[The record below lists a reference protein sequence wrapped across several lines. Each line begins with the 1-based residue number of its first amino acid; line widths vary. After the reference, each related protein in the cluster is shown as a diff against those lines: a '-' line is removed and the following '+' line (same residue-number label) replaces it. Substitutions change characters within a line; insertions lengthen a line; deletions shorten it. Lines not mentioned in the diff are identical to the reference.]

1 MLRALLLARV
11 GGGFFSFLA
20 LTLSLQNIW
29 LHLRHYVR
37 PEYQLYI
44 CRILGMVPV
53 YSLSSWMS
61 LLLPDKAL
69 YFDLVR
75 DSYEAYTLYSF
86 VALLINVAGGE
97 RSLAYLL
104 ELKAPL
110 PHPWPMSWFL
120 PPETLGARFLKK
132 VRLAMLQFVFLK
144 PLTAAVAVALNRR
157 GWYVQPKSP
166 DALPFWFYGYPY
178 IWLVVNLSVSLALY
192 WMVMLYLATE
202 DLLQAFRPLPKFLCV
217 KAVIFFSWWQGVV
230 LGLLVQSHWL
240 TDVGDF
246 TSDSVATGIQDL
258 LICLE
263 MFVAAI
269 IHHYVFS
276 WRDFE
281 DYAPDPSRP
290 VLRNFGDLVDI
301 RDVLSDAKNAL
312 YGSRHDRELRD
323 REPMIPGPGPAS
335 IMDAYWRHASLDAL
349 QVPSTTGH
357 REVNV
362 DMPEKVRTARAL
374 REAAKQQRWTDS
386 QRRREDSLEAV
397 AVSIE
402 RHTNSGMRSL

>member
-1 MLRALLLARV
+1 MLQALLLARV
-11 GGGFFSFLA
+11 VGGLFSLLA

-53 YSLSSWMS
+53 YSLSSWLS

-104 ELKAPL
+104 ELKPPL
-110 PHPWPMSWFL
+110 PHPWPMGWFRR
-120 PPETLGARFLKK
+120 PEPLGARFLKK

-144 PLTAAVAVALNRR
+144 PLTAAVAVALNRH

-166 DALPFWFYGYPY
+166 DARPIWFYGYPY
-178 IWLVVNLSVSLALY
+178 IWIVVNLSVSLALY

-230 LGLLVQSHWL
+230 LGLLVQWHWL

-246 TSDSVATGIQDL
+246 SSDSVATGIQDL
-258 LICLE
+258 LICSE
-263 MFVAAI
+263 MFLAAI

-276 WRDFE
+276 SRDFE

-301 RDVLSDAKNAL
+301 RDMLSDAKNAL
-312 YGSRHDRELRD
+312 YGTRYERELRD
-323 REPMIPGPGPAS
+323 REPMIPEPGPVL
-335 IMDAYWRHASLDAL
+335 DEYWRHSSLDVL
-349 QVPSTTGH
+349 QTMQAMNKSESSLVEVPD
-357 REVNV
+357 RA
-362 DMPEKVRTARAL
+362 RTARAL
-374 REAAKQQRWTDS
+374 REAAKQQRWTDTRS
-386 QRRREDSLEAV
+386 RRERPLDV
-397 AVSIE
+397 AAPSI
-402 RHTNSGMRSL
+402 RSASPDLRSLQ